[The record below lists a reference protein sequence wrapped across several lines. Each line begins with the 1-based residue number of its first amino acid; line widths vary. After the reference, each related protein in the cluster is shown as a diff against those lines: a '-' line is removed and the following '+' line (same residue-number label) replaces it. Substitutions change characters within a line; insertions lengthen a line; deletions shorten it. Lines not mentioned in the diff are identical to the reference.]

1 MQQILEILPSEE
13 SSQSKTGES
22 KISQTL
28 LGCWVGPDKLWII
41 FTFVGQQMQKKF
53 VNFHTYFFYQELP

>member
-41 FTFVGQQMQKKF
+41 FTFVGQQMQKI
-53 VNFHTYFFYQELP
+53 

>member
-28 LGCWVGPDKLWII
+28 LGCWVGPDKLWVI
-41 FTFVGQQMQKKF
+41 FTFVGQQMQKKI
-53 VNFHTYFFYQELP
+53 VSGYW